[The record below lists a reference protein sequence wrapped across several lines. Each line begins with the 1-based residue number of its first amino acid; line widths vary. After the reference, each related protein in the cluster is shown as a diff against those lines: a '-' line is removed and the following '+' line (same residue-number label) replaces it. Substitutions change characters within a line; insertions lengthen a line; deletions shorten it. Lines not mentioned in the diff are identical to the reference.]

1 MRIKKVSQTTPTQ
14 AQVVD
19 GYSTSTTDPYSANYV
34 NGIGGNVLWT
44 NPNPSTAISTDT
56 SITLSSSDYD
66 LILWVFRVSISNNQ
80 TDSDF
85 SLKGYGLRHYIG
97 NVYRTIARNSDTS
110 YTINASSDASYNN
123 AAIPLY
129 AIGYKISVF
138 N

>member
-19 GYSTSTTDPYSANYV
+19 GYSTSTTDSYSANYV
-34 NGIGGNVLWT
+34 NSMGGNILWT
-44 NPNPSTAISTDT
+44 NPNPSTAISANT

-66 LILWVFRVSISNNQ
+66 LILWVFRVSISNSQ

-85 SLKGYGLRHYIG
+85 SLKGYGVRHYIG
-97 NVYRTIARNSDTS
+97 NVYRTITRNSDTS
-110 YTINASSDASYNN
+110 YTINASSDAAYNN
-123 AAIPLY
+123 AAVPLY
-129 AIGYKISVF
+129 AIGYKIV

>member
-19 GYSTSTTDPYSANYV
+19 GYSTSTTDSYSANYV
-34 NGIGGNVLWT
+34 NSMGGNILWT
-44 NPNPSTAISTDT
+44 NPNPSTAISANT

-85 SLKGYGLRHYIG
+85 SLKGYGVRHYIG
-97 NVYRTIARNSDTS
+97 NVYRTITRNSDTS
-110 YTINASSDASYNN
+110 YTINASSDAAYNN

-129 AIGYKISVF
+129 AIGYKIV